1 MAGLRSNRSWTL
13 LLTGGTVSNVG
24 DYVFDTTMVLWIGTV
39 IAKGQSW
46 APAAVSGVLLS
57 AAIPAIFVGPAAGVF
72 VDRWNRRRIMLVG
85 DACRTVLILAL
96 LPLAWP
102 SLTGHIGR
110 SAELTLIYAVL
121 LAASC
126 FSQFFNPAKFAVL
139 FGMVDEADRARAGG
153 LAMST
158 GAVAAIIGPPI
169 AAPLLFVFG
178 VQWALIINALSF
190 VCSFVTIAL
199 VKLPAAA
206 PGPAAAPDPAAVPD
220 AASAPDPAAVPDPA
234 AESVTHSFF
243 GEFRAGVRFF
253 ATSRVLIAIA
263 IGVVIAT
270 LGTGVINS
278 MNVFFVTDNLHV
290 AVKWYGTMGAAE
302 GIGAVLGGAA
312 TGMVAA
318 RIAPRRIFW
327 GALVLTGILC
337 VVYSRMTLLPPAL
350 VLLFLTGAVV
360 GTLNGA
366 LTPLVLGAT
375 PQEMLGRVV
384 SVINPLQQVATVSS
398 VAIAGLLA
406 STVLRQ
412 LHASFAGMTFGPYDT
427 LFSIAGLLF
436 IAGGLA
442 AIPLLRPAP
451 DPAPP
456 GQPGLVILVEE

>member
-1 MAGLRSNRSWTL
+1 
-13 LLTGGTVSNVG
+13 
-24 DYVFDTTMVLWIGTV
+24 
-39 IAKGQSW
+39 
-46 APAAVSGVLLS
+46 
-57 AAIPAIFVGPAAGVF
+57 
-72 VDRWNRRRIMLVG
+72 MLVG
-85 DACRTVLILAL
+85 DACRAVLILSL

-102 SLTGHIGR
+102 SVTGHIGR
-110 SAELTLIYAVL
+110 STELILIYAVL

-126 FSQFFNPAKFAVL
+126 FSQFFNPAKFVVL
-139 FGMVDEADRARAGG
+139 FSMVDEADRARAGG

-158 GAVAAIIGPPI
+158 GALAGIIGPPI

-178 VQWALIINALSF
+178 VQWALIINSLSF
-190 VCSFVTIAL
+190 VFSFVTIAL
-199 VKLPAAA
+199 VKI
-206 PGPAAAPDPAAVPD
+206 PAAAPDPGPAPD
-220 AASAPDPAAVPDPA
+220 AA
-234 AESVTHSFF
+234 AERVTPSFF

-253 ATSRVLIAIA
+253 ATSRVLIAMA

-312 TGMVAA
+312 TGMIAA

-327 GALVLTGILC
+327 GALVLAGL
-337 VVYSRMTLLPPAL
+337 VLVAYSRMSLLPPAL
-350 VLLFLTGAVV
+350 VLLFLGGAVV

-375 PQEMLGRVV
+375 PPEMLGRIA
-384 SVINPLQQVATVSS
+384 SVINPLQQLATVSS
-398 VAIAGLLA
+398 VLVAGVLA
-406 STVLRQ
+406 STVLRH

-436 IAGGLA
+436 IVGGLA
-442 AIPLLRPAP
+442 AIPLLRSAPNPAS
-451 DPAPP
+451 PA
-456 GQPGLVILVEE
+456 QPELVILADE

>member
-1 MAGLRSNRSWTL
+1 MASLRSNRSWTL
-13 LLTGGTVSNVG
+13 LLTGGTVSSVG

-46 APAAVSGVLLS
+46 APAAVSGVLLC

-72 VDRWNRRRIMLVG
+72 VDRWNRRRIMLAG
-85 DACRTVLILAL
+85 DACRAVLILAL

-102 SLTGHIGR
+102 SAAGHIGR
-110 SAELTLIYAVL
+110 SAELILVYAVL

-139 FGMVDEADRARAGG
+139 FGLVDEADRARASG
-153 LAMST
+153 LAMSL
-158 GAVAAIIGPPI
+158 GSLAGIIGPPI

-190 VCSFVTIAL
+190 VFSFVTIAL
-199 VKLPAAA
+199 VKLPATTPDAA
-206 PGPAAAPDPAAVPD
+206 TAPDAAAAPDATAPPAV
-220 AASAPDPAAVPDPA
+220 A
-234 AESVTHSFF
+234 AERAAPGFF
-243 GEFRAGVRFF
+243 SDFRAGVRFF
-253 ATSRVLIAIA
+253 ATSRVLIALA

-270 LGTGVINS
+270 LGTGLINS

-290 AVKWYGTMGAAE
+290 AVKWYGTLGAAE
-302 GIGAVLGGAA
+302 GIGGVLGGVA

-318 RIAPRRIFW
+318 RLAPRRIFW
-327 GALVLTGILC
+327 AGLALTGVLC
-337 VVYSRMTLLPPAL
+337 VAYSRMSLLPPAL
-350 VLLFLTGAVV
+350 VLLFLIGVVV

-366 LTPLVLGAT
+366 IAPLLLGAT

-398 VAIAGLLA
+398 VTIAGLLA
-406 STVLRQ
+406 STVLRH
-412 LHASFAGMTFGPYDT
+412 LHASFAGLTFGPYDT

-451 DPAPP
+451 TPAAPADPELA
-456 GQPGLVILVEE
+456 ILADE